1 MRGEMSG
8 RVVISWTKGETRCRG
23 LMLRVAV
30 SALQDTAFH
39 VRAEV
44 VELVDALDSKS
55 SGRKPV
61 GVRFP
66 PSAPKNAISR
76 RGLCQVT
83 RSPLLTCGCETDAFI
98 QLAGAC
104 RGLV

>member
-66 PSAPKNAISR
+66 PSAPNLLSVITSTCANSPRESSQVLVLVQDRGVHIVSIKN
-76 RGLCQVT
+76 G
-83 RSPLLTCGCETDAFI
+83 
-98 QLAGAC
+98 
-104 RGLV
+104 